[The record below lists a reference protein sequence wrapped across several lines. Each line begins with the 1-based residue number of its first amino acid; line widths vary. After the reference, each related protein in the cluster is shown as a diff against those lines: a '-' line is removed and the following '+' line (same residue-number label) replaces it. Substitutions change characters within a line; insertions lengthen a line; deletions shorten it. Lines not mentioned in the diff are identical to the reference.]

1 MDKQEKE
8 FILNRGLIL
17 GLVLMMFPVIDLV
30 YGMDMSSKNY
40 FIIFGFI
47 WIVSFTFLLLKWSKE
62 FASYYDVFPFRDS
75 FRTLFIISFLAF
87 SVLTVG
93 KTFLWTVLFPEKYI
107 EINEQRE
114 LSYFQFP
121 KSVIDDAYQSGSFS
135 EEQYEEQL
143 ESLTYNQDLLE
154 KKWGT
159 IKADGL
165 GTTYFLQM
173 LVSVLFIISIYCAIL
188 ALFVRKKEKFIKTN

>member
-30 YGMDMSSKNY
+30 YGLDMSSKNY

>member
-30 YGMDMSSKNY
+30 YGMNMSSKNY

-47 WIVSFTFLLLKWSKE
+47 WIILFTFLLLKWSKE

-87 SVLTVG
+87 SVLTLG
-93 KTFLWTVLFPEKYI
+93 KTFLWTVSFPEKYI

-114 LSYFQFP
+114 LHYFQFP
-121 KSVIDDAYQSGSFS
+121 QSLIDDAYQNGSFS

-143 ESLTYNQDLLE
+143 ESLTYQQDLLE
-154 KKWGT
+154 KKWEA